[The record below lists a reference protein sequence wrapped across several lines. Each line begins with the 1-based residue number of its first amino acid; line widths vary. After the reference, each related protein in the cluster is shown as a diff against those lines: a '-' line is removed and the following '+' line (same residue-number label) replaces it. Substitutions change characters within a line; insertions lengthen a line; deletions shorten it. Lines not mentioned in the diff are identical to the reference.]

1 MKTYSDYLD
10 QYGYNGWKTGLGWLA
25 AASVVMARDEIANP
39 GTTDLSKFDRN
50 FLLKLDT
57 TNEYTLSNG
66 VIDKLYHAIPD
77 GTPADTTDYTSLTLA
92 ERDVASQ
99 SYIKQYTELKF
110 VHGGTN
116 DPFTHYT
123 DILTHDG
130 SLIRDYAGTIDLDLI
145 NSCYSGLVTQAQL
158 GSLSFSDLALQN
170 DYVIVSTLEICT
182 TLLERVIEYGIA
194 TPAQIQEKVSNYV
207 PSAVTT
213 ALANNNGEN
222 TSVTLPRLAA
232 LDDSQSTLAF
242 KAYLAYFGRPPDTGG
257 LTSWVNVLN
266 DPSRSM
272 DSLIE
277 SFGNSA
283 ESNALYSN
291 SSSGTRV
298 DAIYHYLFNREPDA
312 EGRAFWVN
320 AIDKGVLSMA
330 GAALNILN
338 GARLDDLTLVNQ
350 KVAAARS
357 FVEGLDTQHEISL
370 YSGDTA
376 ALNARKYLSTI
387 TTDESHNTQVVAL
400 VGQVINLLGTG
411 VEPLFSQHGI
421 SLGYY

>member
-1 MKTYSDYLD
+1 MKTFADYVD
-10 QYGYNGWKTGLGWLA
+10 TYGRNGWKTGLGWLQS
-25 AASVVMARDEIANP
+25 ASVVMVRDEVANP
-39 GTTDLSKFDRN
+39 GTTDLFKLDRN
-50 FLLKLDT
+50 FLLKLNT

-66 VIDKLYHAIPD
+66 TIYKLYYLVPD
-77 GTPADTTDYTSLTLA
+77 DAPSDTTNYTSMSIDQA
-92 ERDVASQ
+92 VAARDLYV
-99 SYIKQYTELKF
+99 KQYAEIKF
-110 VHGGTN
+110 FHGGTN

-123 DILTHDG
+123 DTITTNG
-130 SLIRDYAGTIDLDLI
+130 SLIKDYAGTIDVDLI
-145 NSCYSGLVTQAQL
+145 RNCYSALSSWAVFNTSFNEQVAQDDYLV
-158 GSLSFSDLALQN
+158 
-170 DYVIVSTLEICT
+170 VSTREIFAT
-182 TLLERVIEYGIA
+182 TLARAIEYGIA
-194 TPAQIQEKVSNYV
+194 TPAQVQATFDNYEPTV
-207 PSAVTT
+207 VTT
-213 ALANNNGEN
+213 ALAQTYGEN

>member
-1 MKTYSDYLD
+1 MKTFADYVD
-10 QYGYNGWKTGLGWLA
+10 TYGRNGWKTDFGWLKS
-25 AASVVMARDEIANP
+25 ASVMMVKDEVANP
-39 GTTDLSKFDRN
+39 GTTDLSKFDRKL
-50 FLLKLDT
+50 LLKLDS
-57 TNEYTLSNG
+57 TNEFTLMTG
-66 VIDKLYHAIPD
+66 TIYKLYYAIPD
-77 GTPADTTDYTSLTLA
+77 GTPPDTTDYTGMTLDQMDA
-92 ERDVASQ
+92 AYEPYV
-99 SYIKQYTELKF
+99 KQYAEIKF
-110 VHGGTN
+110 AHGGTN
-116 DPFTHYT
+116 DPFTRYT
-123 DILTHDG
+123 DTITNDG
-130 SLIRDYAGTIDLDLI
+130 KLIKDYAGTIQVDQVLASYQGLSNLVALDLLF
-145 NSCYSGLVTQAQL
+145 SEHVTDTAVIQTEAEFATALARAIETGVATTAQVQAKF
-158 GSLSFSDLALQN
+158 GTYA
-170 DYVIVSTLEICT
+170 
-182 TLLERVIEYGIA
+182 
-194 TPAQIQEKVSNYV
+194 

-213 ALANNNGEN
+213 ALAQTYGEN